1 MKIKLPVGIN
11 LDEIKELQPVPTDQY
26 VCQVKKIEPKEA
38 RETGNPMIK
47 WQFMIMEGEYKGMAP
62 FFFNTVLLEQSAF
75 SLKDLLTKLGVEWE
89 MEGKVC
95 VFESTDC
102 MKKDIVVIGRLR
114 DFKGKP
120 GNEVDGFLPA

>member
-1 MKIKLPVGIN
+1 MGIN
-11 LDEIKELQPVPTDQY
+11 LDEVKELQPVPTDQY
-26 VCQVKKIEPKEA
+26 VCQVKKITPKEA
-38 RETGNPMIK
+38 ATGSPMIA
-47 WQFMIMEGEYKGMAP
+47 WQFMIVEGEYKGMAP

-89 MEGKVC
+89 MEGKIC

-114 DFKGKP
+114 DYQGKP

>member
-11 LDEIKELQPVPTDQY
+11 LDEVKELVPVPSDQY
-26 VCQVKKIEPKEA
+26 VCEVKKITPKDA
-38 RETGNPMIK
+38 STGNPMIQ
-47 WQFMIMEGEYKGMAP
+47 WQFMIVEGEFKGMAP

-89 MEGKVC
+89 MEGKSC

-102 MKKDIVVIGRLR
+102 YKKPIVVTGSLTT
-114 DFKGKP
+114 FKGKP
-120 GNEVDGFLPA
+120 GNTVDGFLPA

>member
-75 SLKDLLTKLGVEWE
+75 SLKDLLTKLDVEWE

-102 MKKDIVVIGRLR
+102 YKKDIVIIGRLT
-114 DFKGKP
+114 DYQGKP

>member
-1 MKIKLPVGIN
+1 VKIKLPVGIN
-11 LDEIKELQPVPTDQY
+11 LDEVKELQPVPTDQY
-26 VCQVKKIEPKEA
+26 VCQVKKMEVKTA
-38 RETGNPMIK
+38 STGSPMIK
-47 WQFMIMEGEYKGMAP
+47 WQFMITEGEYKGMAP

-75 SLKDLLTKLGVEWE
+75 SLKDLLTKLDVEWE

-102 MKKDIVVIGRLR
+102 YKKDIVIIGRLT
-114 DFKGKP
+114 DYQGKP

>member
-11 LDEIKELQPVPTDQY
+11 LDEVKELVPVPTDQY
-26 VCQVKKIEPKEA
+26 VCEVKKITPKDA
-38 RETGNPMIK
+38 STGNPMIQ
-47 WQFMIMEGEYKGMAP
+47 WQFMIVEGEFKGMAP

-89 MEGKVC
+89 MEGKIC

-102 MKKDIVVIGRLR
+102 YKKPIVVIGSLTT
-114 DFKGKP
+114 FKGKP
-120 GNEVDGFLPA
+120 GNTVDGFLPA

>member
-11 LDEIKELQPVPTDQY
+11 LDEVKELQPVPTDQY
-26 VCQVKKIEPKEA
+26 VCQVKKMEMKPA
-38 RETGNPMIK
+38 STGSPMIK
-47 WQFMIMEGEYKGMAP
+47 WQFMIVEGEYKGMAP
-62 FFFNTVLLEQSAF
+62 FFYNTVLVEQSAF

-102 MKKDIVVIGRLR
+102 YKKDIVIIGELKT
-114 DFKGKP
+114 FKGKP
-120 GNEVDGFLPA
+120 GNEVTGFLPA

>member
-26 VCQVKKIEPKEA
+26 LCQVKKIEPKEA
-38 RETGNPMIK
+38 RETGNPMIS
-47 WQFMIMEGEYKGMAP
+47 WQFMIIEGEFKGMAP

-89 MEGKVC
+89 MEGKIC
-95 VFESTDC
+95 VFESLDC
-102 MKKDIVVIGRLR
+102 MKKDIVVIGRL
-114 DFKGKP
+114 KTYQGKP
-120 GNEVDGFLPA
+120 GNVVDGFLPA

>member
-1 MKIKLPVGIN
+1 VKIKLPVGIN

>member
-1 MKIKLPVGIN
+1 VKIKLPVGIN
-11 LDEIKELQPVPTDQY
+11 LDEVKELQPVPTDQY
-26 VCQVKKIEPKEA
+26 VCQVKKMEVKA
-38 RETGNPMIK
+38 ASTGSPMIK
-47 WQFMIMEGEYKGMAP
+47 WQFMITEGEYKGMAP

-75 SLKDLLTKLGVEWE
+75 SLKDLLTKLDVEWE

-102 MKKDIVVIGRLR
+102 YKKDIVIIGRLT
-114 DFKGKP
+114 DYQGKP

>member
-26 VCQVKKIEPKEA
+26 VCQVKKITPKEA
-38 RETGNPMIK
+38 RETGNPMIS

-62 FFFNTVLLEQSAF
+62 FFFNTVLLEQSVF

-89 MEGKVC
+89 MEGKAC
-95 VFESTDC
+95 VFESLDC

-114 DFKGKP
+114 TFKGKP
-120 GNEVDGFLPA
+120 GNEIDGFLPA

>member
-38 RETGNPMIK
+38 TTGNPMIK

-62 FFFNTVLLEQSAF
+62 FFFNTVLVEQSAF

-89 MEGKVC
+89 MEGKTC
-95 VFESTDC
+95 VFESMDC
-102 MKKDIVVIGRLR
+102 MKKDVVVIARLR
-114 DFKGKP
+114 NFKGKP